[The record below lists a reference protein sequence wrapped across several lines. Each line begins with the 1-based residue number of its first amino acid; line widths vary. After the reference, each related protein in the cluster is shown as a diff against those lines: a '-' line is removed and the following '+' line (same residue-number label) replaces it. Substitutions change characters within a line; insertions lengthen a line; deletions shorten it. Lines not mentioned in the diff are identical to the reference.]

1 MKIIISKF
9 PIEKNN
15 RYPKEFRDAITE
27 EIIVNY
33 EKNKTSKKTKK

>member
-9 PIEKNN
+9 PIEKIIVTQ
-15 RYPKEFRDAITE
+15 KSLRDAITE